1 MSAQPPEAGRPAPRG
16 ISRGRIR
23 FATAIFA
30 VIFLAIGGRLVQL
43 GIAPDPQAK
52 ARVDAEHALSIRRPD
67 ILDRKGRLLAT
78 DIEAASIFA
87 DPKQMLDIDAAA
99 DKLGKALGLDPET
112 LRKRFAKNR
121 GFEWLAREVT
131 PQQREA
137 VFRLG
142 IPGVDFMTEDRRIYP
157 NGPIVS
163 HVLGAVDVDGHGIAG
178 MEKYIDQIGDIAK
191 AGDKEP
197 LKPVRL
203 SLDLDVQNV
212 VREELVAGVEHYKA
226 IAGAGLVMNP
236 NTGEV
241 IALVSIPDFN
251 PNDPAAALKPDTID
265 RIAVGLYEM
274 GSTFKALT
282 EAMALDSGKIK
293 MSDRFDASKPLQY
306 GRFRI
311 HDFEPMHRALNL
323 AEIFKYSSNIGA
335 ARIAMEMGIDAH
347 KAFLRKMGQLT
358 RLKTELPE
366 SASPIVPNPWT
377 MLNTITIAFGHGLSV
392 TPLQTMMAVNALVNG
407 GKLIT
412 PTFLVRN
419 EAEADAA
426 AKQVIKPSTSADM
439 RYLMRLN
446 AEEGSAKM
454 ANVPGYA
461 IGGKTGTANKVIN
474 GRYAEHKVLT
484 DFTGIFPYYAP
495 RYVVLVLLDEPK
507 GLPETHGFHTAAWNS
522 GVITGRIIQR
532 IAPILGVPPD
542 MNPPPNIPPNGIKLA
557 DSRP

>member
-1 MSAQPPEAGRPAPRG
+1 MSETPAKRPPRG
-16 ISRGRIR
+16 ISPSRIR
-23 FATAIFA
+23 FAAVGFAAIF
-30 VIFLAIGGRLVQL
+30 LLIGGRLVQL
-43 GIAPDPQAK
+43 GIAPDPQAQE
-52 ARVDAEHALSIRRPD
+52 RVDAEHALSVRRPD

-78 DIEAASIFA
+78 DIQSASVFA
-87 DPKQMLDIDAAA
+87 DPKQMIDIDAAA
-99 DKLGKALGLDPET
+99 EKLSKVLPDLDPEK
-112 LRKRFAKNR
+112 LRHRFAKNR
-121 GFEWLAREVT
+121 GFEWLARELT

-142 IPGVDFMTEDRRIYP
+142 IPGIDFMTEDRRIYP
-157 NGPIVS
+157 NGDIVS
-163 HVLGAVDVDGHGIAG
+163 HVLGSVDVDGRGIAG
-178 MEKYIDQIGDIAK
+178 IEKYIDRIGDIAK
-191 AGDKEP
+191 AGDHRV

-203 SLDLDVQNV
+203 SLDLDVQHV
-212 VREELVAGVEHYKA
+212 VREELVAAVAHFKA
-226 IAGAGLVMNP
+226 IAGGALVMDP

-241 IALVSIPDFN
+241 ISLVSLPDFN
-251 PNDPAAALKPDTID
+251 PNNPAEALKPDTID
-265 RIAVGLYEM
+265 RIAVGLFEM

-335 ARIAMEMGIDAH
+335 ARIAMAMGVDAH
-347 KAFLRKMGQLT
+347 KAFLKKMGQLD

-366 SASPIVPNPWT
+366 SASPIVPHPWGE
-377 MLNTITIAFGHGLSV
+377 LNTITIAFGHGLSV

-407 GKLIT
+407 GKLMA
-412 PTFLVRN
+412 PTFLMRDQ
-419 EAEADAA
+419 AAADAVA
-426 AKQVIKPSTSADM
+426 TQVIKPSTSADM

-446 AEEGSAKM
+446 AEEGSAKL

-461 IGGKTGTANKVIN
+461 VGGKTGTANKVIN

-484 DFTGIFPYYAP
+484 DFTGVFPYYAP

-507 GLPETHGFHTAAWNS
+507 GLPETHGFHTAAWNA
-522 GVITGRIIQR
+522 GVTTGKIIQR
-532 IAPILGVPPD
+532 IAPLLGIQPD
-542 MNPPPNIPPNGIKLA
+542 MSPPPNLPPGGVTLA
-557 DSRP
+557 ERNP